1 MVEDDFFGKL
11 GEARLDVT
19 RGGGIVASEDITEVT
34 LGVDEQVLLGEL
46 YEGVT
51 DGGVAMRMVFHRV
64 THNVSHLVKTAVVEF
79 IHRMQDTALHWLQ
92 AVLNGRH
99 GTFED
104 DIRGI
109 VEKPVLEHSFQW
121 YHMVFILLSLSIFHA
136 FQSLI
141 NGLLVQGFIFR
152 LVFDIHKI
160 FLLLAKI
167 GKISLPEPQNQN
179 FSEQSQQ
186 RNQREEFPLRGLV
199 RHGLNKVGGG
209 EVGGV
214 EHGSHVEA
222 SLLEL
227 RLDVIALSENHLR
240 LHTAL
245 VPCRNAVQSIVHEQ
259 VVKPCCRQVV
269 VQIKIHLTI
278 AHLGSGHQLEA
289 AVFVGKKDLTV
300 TFKTH
305 VVQHQHLVCPDG
317 I

>member
-11 GEARLDVT
+11 GEARLEVT

-51 DGGVAMRMVFHRV
+51 DRGVAMRVVFHRV
-64 THNVSHLVKTAVVEF
+64 THDVGHLVETAVVEF
-79 IHRMQDTALHWLQ
+79 VHGVQDTTLHRLQ
-92 AVLNGRH
+92 AVLDGRH

-141 NGLLVQGFIFR
+141 NGLLVQGFVFQFG
-152 LVFDIHKI
+152 LVVDIHKT

-179 FSEQSQQ
+179 FSE
-186 RNQREEFPLRGLV
+186 
-199 RHGLNKVGGG
+199 
-209 EVGGV
+209 
-214 EHGSHVEA
+214 
-222 SLLEL
+222 
-227 RLDVIALSENHLR
+227 
-240 LHTAL
+240 
-245 VPCRNAVQSIVHEQ
+245 
-259 VVKPCCRQVV
+259 
-269 VQIKIHLTI
+269 
-278 AHLGSGHQLEA
+278 
-289 AVFVGKKDLTV
+289 
-300 TFKTH
+300 
-305 VVQHQHLVCPDG
+305 
-317 I
+317 